1 MSLLG
6 GIQPEL
12 LASYLIGISSSL
24 DNDGRMQRFQ
34 VLVYPEQVQ
43 WTWQDRL
50 PCQGVR
56 ESVRDLFHHLSVFDP
71 EEAGAEPV
79 TEFTKLPSFH
89 FDDKA
94 QQIFIDWCTELNT
107 IRIPKESFPLMRQHL
122 AKFERLFCSIA
133 LIFHLT
139 QVRPGP
145 AVSAETALRAA
156 AWTQYLEGHARRI
169 YGLLELQ
176 QVSAANALA
185 RKLSQGKLVDGFTV
199 RDVQRKGWHGL
210 KLSNAI
216 EQALSVLEEYG
227 YLVGV
232 EQQNPSGG
240 PQTIRHFIN
249 PKVRDGSQ

>member
-1 MSLLG
+1 
-6 GIQPEL
+6 
-12 LASYLIGISSSL
+12 
-24 DNDGRMQRFQ
+24 MQRFQ

-176 QVSAANALA
+176 QVSAANALDRMVCA
-185 RKLSQGKLVDGFTV
+185 ILGTNLL
-199 RDVQRKGWHGL
+199 L
-210 KLSNAI
+210 KL
-216 EQALSVLEEYG
+216 
-227 YLVGV
+227 
-232 EQQNPSGG
+232 
-240 PQTIRHFIN
+240 
-249 PKVRDGSQ
+249 